1 MNNSIIEI
9 KNPLEIQEAINQLKG
24 SLNTL
29 KDIFA
34 KQKNNVERINETQVW
49 SGDAS
54 KIVYRKYA
62 MLNNNY
68 DPITYSI
75 DLYIKYLEKVLED
88 YRRMDIE
95 IGKNLDAAS
104 DALDVNS

>member
-9 KNPLEIQEAINQLKG
+9 KNPLELQEAINQMKE
-24 SLNTL
+24 SLSKL
-29 KDIFA
+29 RDIFS

-49 SGDAS
+49 SGDAA
-54 KIVYRKYA
+54 KIVYRKYL

-95 IGKNLDAAS
+95 ISKNIDSAT